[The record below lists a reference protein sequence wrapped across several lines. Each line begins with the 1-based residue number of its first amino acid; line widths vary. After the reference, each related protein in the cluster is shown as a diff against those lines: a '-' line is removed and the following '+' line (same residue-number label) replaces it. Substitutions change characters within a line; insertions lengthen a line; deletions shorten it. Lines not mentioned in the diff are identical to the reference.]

1 MNEYEPEDQEPR
13 PPEEVIPIPGS
24 DEEDMNP
31 PDPPELDARPSD
43 ASRSPEFKRAK
54 NILDRKAGLPLFT
67 AEEWNK
73 DDFWINKLVMVE
85 EKQVKVQQL
94 FQEAEQ
100 LLTMEFEIP
109 LDSHRSRQA
118 FARHPSAFLVKKT
131 RYSEVHYGKLSLEH
145 KALLDKAKAKEVSS
159 FIQNLN
165 DKEIKEALGSGR
177 ILRARWVL
185 VWKPTLPE
193 DVEEVLQDVQNNQKT
208 VYTKDGLKK
217 AKARIVLLGHEHPD
231 LGSAKFKTSSPVQS
245 GLARHLL
252 FQMVVQHDWLLEG
265 HLAARSCDSLLAD
278 TAYSC

>member
-85 EKQVKVQQL
+85 EKQVKFQQL

-100 LLTMEFEIP
+100 LF
-109 LDSHRSRQA
+109 
-118 FARHPSAFLVKKT
+118 
-131 RYSEVHYGKLSLEH
+131 
-145 KALLDKAKAKEVSS
+145 
-159 FIQNLN
+159 
-165 DKEIKEALGSGR
+165 
-177 ILRARWVL
+177 
-185 VWKPTLPE
+185 
-193 DVEEVLQDVQNNQKT
+193 
-208 VYTKDGLKK
+208 
-217 AKARIVLLGHEHPD
+217 
-231 LGSAKFKTSSPVQS
+231 
-245 GLARHLL
+245 
-252 FQMVVQHDWLLEG
+252 
-265 HLAARSCDSLLAD
+265 
-278 TAYSC
+278 